1 MNVIFYD
8 RVEKMVSGKYLGEV
22 GRTVLAKLTRLGAI
36 FGGQLPKALTEDRI
50 VLFVNKVCPKH
61 YHKNRCL

>member
-22 GRTVLAKLTRLGAI
+22 ARTILAKLTCI
-36 FGGQLPKALTEDRI
+36 FGNSTVAEALI
-50 VLFVNKVCPKH
+50 N
-61 YHKNRCL
+61 